1 MLKILTSL
9 LPKHIHGFNV
19 DGTRDARFENLT
31 LAKLL
36 GVMTRKDKSL
46 KERYKRAIQTP
57 QYIDFLKRPMKGE
70 DEE

>member
-31 LAKLL
+31 IAKLL
-36 GVMTRKDKSL
+36 GVMTRKEKRQQRVMLKSRQI
-46 KERYKRAIQTP
+46 EYGRPRYRET
-57 QYIDFLKRPMKGE
+57 E
-70 DEE
+70 NEE